1 MTRLNRRGH
10 SKASWSPRCAVAGA
24 VAALAASGLAGCSD
38 DSTGDPDVVNDAD
51 VTYASSVVVHHA
63 QSVQLL
69 NLRPD
74 QGDAGAAVGMWVDT
88 ARTHRLRELRASERL
103 LRSWDR
109 KVPETG
115 LQHSDEGK
123 HVEFD
128 SDVPGVLT
136 HAQVRAIEEETGS
149 AFTHAWLNGLI
160 DHELGAVRL
169 AEAEIADGQNAETV
183 AMAEKD
189 RAAHAAQAE
198 RLRRMLDS

>member
-1 MTRLNRRGH
+1 MTRPDRRGR
-10 SKASWSPRCAVAGA
+10 SKASWLPRCAAAGA
-24 VAALAASGLAGCSD
+24 AAALAASALAGCSD
-38 DSTGDPDVVNDAD
+38 SGGDPKGVNDAD

-74 QGDAGAAVGMWVDT
+74 QGDAGAAMGMWVDT

-123 HVEFD
+123 HIEFD
-128 SDVPGVLT
+128 SDVLGVLT
-136 HAQVRAIEEETGS
+136 HAQVRAIERETGS

-169 AEAEIADGQNAETV
+169 AEAEMADGQNAETV
-183 AMAEKD
+183 AIAEKD
-189 RAAHAAQAE
+189 RAAHAAQVD
-198 RLRRMLDS
+198 RLRRMLES